1 MNVRVD
7 SRVSGKSRRS
17 GEILAQKLHGEG
29 IRDQRVLQ
37 AIAQSPRHIFV
48 PEILAHKAYDNTALP
63 IGQGQTISQPY
74 IVAKMSELLLADGR
88 PKSILEIGTGSG
100 YQTSILAQL
109 TDKVFSVE
117 RIKSLQFQ
125 AKRCLR
131 AMDLHN
137 ISMKHGDGWQGWQSK
152 GPFEAIIVTAAPASV
167 PPALLEQL
175 ADGGCLIIPVGEQT
189 QILKIITRQGDTYN
203 EQQIEAVR
211 FVPLIPG
218 DLL

>member
-1 MNVRVD
+1 MMS
-7 SRVSGKSRRS
+7 SRIGGKSKRS
-17 GEILAQKLHGEG
+17 SELLAQKLQKEG
-29 IRDQRVLQ
+29 ISNSAVLQ
-37 AIAQSPRHIFV
+37 AVAHTPRHIFV

-74 IVAKMSELLLADGR
+74 IVAKMSELLLAEGR
-88 PKSILEIGTGSG
+88 PRNILEIGTGSG

-117 RIKSLQFQ
+117 RIKALQWQ

-137 ISMKHGDGWQGWQSK
+137 VSMKHGDGWQGWQSK

-175 ADGGCLIIPVGEQT
+175 TDGGRLIIPVGEKT
-189 QILKIITRQGDTYN
+189 QILKIITRNGETFN
-203 EQQIEAVR
+203 EKQVEAVR
-211 FVPLIPG
+211 FVPLVPG

>member
-1 MNVRVD
+1 MNVRVG

-74 IVAKMSELLLADGR
+74 IVAKMSELLLADGV
-88 PKSILEIGTGSG
+88 PESILEIGTGSG

-109 TDKVFSVE
+109 VPKVFSVE
-117 RIKSLQFQ
+117 RIKALQWQ
-125 AKRCLR
+125 AKRRLQS
-131 AMDLHN
+131 MDLHN
-137 ISMKHGDGWQGWQSK
+137 VSMKHGDGWKGWSSK
-152 GPFEAIIVTAAPASV
+152 SPFQAIIVTAAPTEV
-167 PPALLEQL
+167 PKALLEQL
-175 ADGGCLIIPVGEQT
+175 AEGGRLVIPVGLDT
-189 QILKIITRQGDTYN
+189 QILKVITRHGDEYN
-203 EQQIEAVR
+203 EQQIEMVK
-211 FVPLIPG
+211 FVPLVPG
-218 DLL
+218 ELI